1 MTFLIGSQEREAME
15 IDIKRYGI
23 ANAIVDAD
31 SLFTFQKGLAGFEDN
46 KRFKLFHEEGSQNVF
61 WLQSVDDVLL
71 TFPIV
76 SPDAL
81 DIEYQIE
88 LSDEESAQIGLERPE
103 DAVVAVIVYRE
114 SADDGKIAAN
124 TLSPLILNQ
133 KTQKGMQKVL
143 KNIEPKL
150 LYRAN

>member
-1 MTFLIGSQEREAME
+1 ME

-23 ANAIVDAD
+23 ENVIVDAD
-31 SLFTFQKGLAGFEDN
+31 SLFTFQQGLAGFEDN
-46 KRFKLFHEEGSQNVF
+46 KRFKLFHEEGSQSVF
-61 WLQSVDDVLL
+61 WLQSVDDVSL

-81 DIEYQIE
+81 DVEYQIE
-88 LSDEESAQIGLERPE
+88 LSDEESARIGLESPE

-124 TLSPLILNQ
+124 TLSPLIINQ
-133 KTQKGMQKVL
+133 KTQKGMQKIL
-143 KNIEPKL
+143 KNVEPKL
-150 LYRAN
+150 LYRAS